1 MKKRLVW
8 IGAALSLGLFAA
20 ATWVLINP
28 GFAIA
33 EMQDYVA
40 RKTGRTLLVNG
51 GARLELFPELSV
63 RLDDVFFSNPQ
74 GMDGNFA
81 RAASAR
87 LPLQFSDLVQRKLK
101 IRKIALSH
109 PVFNFLI
116 DREGH
121 DSWGQD
127 AKNTQGGEERPDK
140 AGDSN
145 EPLTLLVENGS
156 ANFLD
161 ERNGQAF
168 SLEDASTSV
177 MIGADGELDVQGTA
191 ALNNQFTDIEA
202 HVKSLRRVSQDGS
215 PFDLT
220 ISAPAL
226 AVNFTGRLATGQG
239 LNLAGA
245 IDATSSDLRQLAKWL
260 GSEIKGS
267 AGLKNFSL
275 AGALDSKGV
284 VFTLS
289 KADIALDGMV
299 ANGDLLLDLSKK
311 TPRVSAT
318 LSTDRLTLDPYLT
331 APKTGAAIPGSGSN
345 GWNTSALE
353 FGGLKGVDGNLS
365 LSAFQVKWNGA
376 EIGPVEMS
384 SALKD
389 GRLET
394 SMQSASLYGG
404 KATAKITLDGAK
416 DSPVLQLTL
425 DAQNIKGE
433 SFLSEFAG
441 VDWLAGNTGLKA
453 SLSATGNNQR
463 EMMSTLAGTFTV
475 EISDGEITG
484 LNIVD
489 MVSKVSSALSEGWG
503 EGPEN
508 LTSFDTASASFVIED
523 GIARTTDVTV
533 EGPAFQVSGGGEVD
547 MLRRA
552 VDFKIDP
559 KLVTGGNE
567 TTRLP
572 VQVAVRGPWNAP
584 KIYPDVEGILDDPE
598 AAYNTLRSLGLS
610 GKTFKEIGKS
620 GKKLFNN
627 LFGN

>member
-20 ATWVLINP
+20 ATWAFINP

-33 EMQDYVA
+33 EVQDYVA

-51 GARLELFPELSV
+51 GAKLEFFPQLSV
-63 RLDDVFFSNPQ
+63 RLDDVFLSNPN

-81 RAASAR
+81 RAASAH
-87 LPLQFSDLVQRKLK
+87 LPLQFSDLVRRKLK
-101 IRKIALSH
+101 IRKIVLIH

-116 DREGH
+116 DREGR

-127 AKNTQGGEERPDK
+127 AKNTQGGEKKPDK
-140 AGDSN
+140 ADDSK

-168 SLEDASTSV
+168 SLEGASANIT
-177 MIGADGELDVQGTA
+177 IGADGELDVQGTA
-191 ALNNQFTDIEA
+191 ALNNQFADIEA
-202 HVKSLRRVSQDGS
+202 HVKSLRRVGQDGS

-220 ISAPAL
+220 ITAPAL

-239 LNLAGA
+239 LSLAGA
-245 IDATSSDLRQLAKWL
+245 IDATSPDLRQLAKWL

-267 AGLKNFSL
+267 AGLKNYSL
-275 AGALDSKGV
+275 AGALDSKGA
-284 VFTLS
+284 VFTLGE
-289 KADIALDGMV
+289 ANTALDGMV
-299 ANGDLLLDLSKK
+299 AYGDLLLDLSKK

-318 LSTDRLTLDPYLT
+318 LSTDLFTLDPYLT
-331 APKTGAAIPGSGSN
+331 APKTGTSNPGSGST
-345 GWNTSALE
+345 GWTTSTLD
-353 FGGLKGVDGNLS
+353 FGGLKGIDGNLS

-394 SMQSASLYGG
+394 TMQNASIYGG
-404 KATAKITLDGAK
+404 KATAKITLDGTK
-416 DSPVLQLTL
+416 DSPALQLEL

-463 EMMSTLAGTFTV
+463 EMMSTLAGNFTI

-489 MVSKVSSALSEGWG
+489 MVSKVSSALSDGWG

-508 LTSFDTASASFVIED
+508 LTSFDTASASFQIED

-533 EGPAFQVSGGGEVD
+533 EGPAFQVSGSGEVD
-547 MLRRA
+547 MLRQA
-552 VDFKIDP
+552 LDFKFDP

-572 VQVAVRGPWNAP
+572 VLVAVRGPWNAP
-584 KIYPDVEGILDDPE
+584 KIYPDVEGIFDDPE
-598 AAYNTLRSLGLS
+598 AAYDALRGLGLS

-620 GKKLFNN
+620 GKKLLND

>member
-20 ATWVLINP
+20 AIWVFIQP

-51 GARLELFPELSV
+51 GARLEFFPELSV
-63 RLDDVFFSNPQ
+63 RLDDVFLSNPQ

-81 RAASAR
+81 RAASVR
-87 LPLQFSDLVQRKLK
+87 LPLQFSDLVRRKLK
-101 IRKIALSH
+101 IRKIALTH

-116 DREGH
+116 DRESH

-127 AKNTQGGEERPDK
+127 AKNVQDGEEKPDK
-140 AGDSN
+140 AGDSG
-145 EPLTLLVENGS
+145 EPLMLLVEDGS

-177 MIGADGELDVQGTA
+177 MIGTDGELDVQGTA
-191 ALNNQFTDIEA
+191 ALNNQFADIEA
-202 HVKSLRRVSQDGS
+202 HVKSMWRVGRDGS
-215 PFDLT
+215 PLDLT

-239 LNLAGA
+239 LSLAGA
-245 IDATSSDLRQLAKWL
+245 IDATSPDLRQLAKWL

-289 KADIALDGMV
+289 KASTALDGMV

-311 TPRVSAT
+311 IPRVSAT
-318 LSTDRLTLDPYLT
+318 LSTDLLTLDPYLT
-331 APKTGAAIPGSGSN
+331 APKVGAASPGSGSN
-345 GWNTSALE
+345 GWNTSALD
-353 FGGLKGVDGNLS
+353 FGGLKGVDGNLT

-384 SALKD
+384 GALKD

-394 SMQSASLYGG
+394 SMQNASLYGG
-404 KATAKITLDGAK
+404 KATAKIILDGAR
-416 DSPVLQLTL
+416 DSSVLQLTL

-433 SFLSEFAG
+433 SFLSEFADL
-441 VDWLAGNTGLKA
+441 DWLAGNTGLKA

-489 MVSKVSSALSEGWG
+489 MVSKVSSALSDGWG

-508 LTSFDTASASFVIED
+508 LTSFDTASASFLIED

-533 EGPAFQVSGGGEVD
+533 ESPAFQVSGSGEVD
-547 MLRRA
+547 MLRRTL
-552 VDFKIDP
+552 DFKFDP

-598 AAYNTLRSLGLS
+598 AAYDALRGLGLS

-620 GKKLFNN
+620 GKKLLDN